1 MAITYT
7 DIRNRKSQEEALDAV
22 NSYLMKRQDA
32 RKPEEEEKPVT
43 TVEDLKSFY
52 SQYNIE
58 NPEDKAKF
66 DLRIEQFG
74 KLDPKTFAAREAL
87 KDITGDIKS
96 YAPKEKKETYNY
108 TEEDLDNALNMYTVG
123 SDAYNKFVKLK
134 NNVIKL
140 GIDTPAGQKR
150 ATQAFNVAPST
161 PPEPKE
167 EKPLTAPY
175 LRRMAKDAK
184 IKAAQDANPKYDF
197 TGDFPVLD
205 DEDNPVKFE
214 ITPEVKKAYS
224 NEIKSNIAYNARK
237 AGLEYK
243 GQVVTNPQDII
254 FTGEQGKNLINSNTF
269 QNFIKNY
276 QKAVTEE
283 QVGQMTTEEK
293 QMYSNTLR
301 QDFYNYVQNMQL
313 EGLTPSRAFE
323 FFIAP
328 EPKQEDF
335 GAKKNIFELFGN

>member
-7 DIRNRKSQEEALDAV
+7 DIRNRKAQADALDAV
-22 NSYLMKRQDA
+22 NKYLVKRQDA
-32 RKPEEEEKPVT
+32 RKPDEEEPVT

-66 DLRIEQFG
+66 DSRIEQFG
-74 KLDPKTFAAREAL
+74 KLDPKTYAAKEAL

-96 YAPKEKKETYNY
+96 YAPKVKKETYNY
-108 TEEDLDNALNMYTVG
+108 TEEDLNNMLSTFTVG
-123 SDAYNKFVKLK
+123 SDAYNKFVKFQT
-134 NNVIKL
+134 NAIKL

-150 ATQAFNVAPST
+150 ATQAVNVAPST
-161 PPEPKE
+161 PPKPKE

-184 IKAAQDANPKYDF
+184 IKAAQDANPNYDF

-205 DEDNPVKFE
+205 DENNPVKFQ

-243 GQVVTNPQDII
+243 GQVVVNPQDIF

-276 QKAVTEE
+276 PKAKTEE

-293 QMYSNTLR
+293 QMFRNTLR
-301 QDFYNYVQNMQL
+301 QDFYDYVQNMQL
-313 EGLTPSRAFE
+313 EGLAPSRAFE

-328 EPKQEDF
+328 QPKQEDF